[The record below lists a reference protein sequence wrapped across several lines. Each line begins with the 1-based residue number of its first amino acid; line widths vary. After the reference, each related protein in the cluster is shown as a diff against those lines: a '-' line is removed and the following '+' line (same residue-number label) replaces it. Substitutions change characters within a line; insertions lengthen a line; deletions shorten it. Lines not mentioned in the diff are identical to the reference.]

1 MSPCKQLLL
10 LIVLMHYC
18 DKYTTWFLWNKMSI
32 RNSVHDIWLSVF
44 VNMLLSQV
52 IRDMQLQLSHV
63 HDDAIKWK
71 HFPCYWPFGR
81 WTTGHR
87 WIPLTKASDAE
98 LWCFFFICA
107 WTKYWANNRD
117 AGDLIR
123 YGDDYDVTVMLYNVW
138 IGPRRL
144 CCVWIDNFVYLIW
157 IYFTGATCDSGMM
170 PSITPH
176 LWHGDIPRT
185 CPPRAVFHLIRRLV
199 DNANS
204 TPVPLLQKTRSIIL
218 Q

>member
-1 MSPCKQLLL
+1 MTFGWVCL
-10 LIVLMHYC
+10 
-18 DKYTTWFLWNKMSI
+18 SI
-32 RNSVHDIWLSVF
+32 CYFHKLYAICNCSSVTFMMTPSNGNIFRVTGPLGGEPPVTGGF
-44 VNMLLSQV
+44 PSQRPV
-52 IRDMQLQLSHV
+52 TRS
-63 HDDAIKWK
+63 
-71 HFPCYWPFGR
+71 FGV
-81 WTTGHR
+81 
-87 WIPLTKASDAE
+87 
-98 LWCFFFICA
+98 FFFICA